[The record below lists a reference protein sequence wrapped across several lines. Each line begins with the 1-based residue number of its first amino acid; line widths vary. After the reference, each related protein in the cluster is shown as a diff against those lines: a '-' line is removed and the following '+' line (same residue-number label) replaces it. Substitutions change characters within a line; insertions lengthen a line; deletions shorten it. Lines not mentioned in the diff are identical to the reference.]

1 MDTTIATVKDEGSW
15 GAGVRMAPDVR
26 GRGVEGEAETEA
38 SGQKRDVGENC
49 GSRRA
54 AEVVWGRRFRG
65 EGGT

>member
-1 MDTTIATVKDEGSW
+1 MDAPIVATKDEGSR
-15 GAGVRMAPDVR
+15 GARVWTAPDVR
-26 GRGVEGEAETEA
+26 GWGVEGEAKMEA

-54 AEVVWGRRFRG
+54 AKVVWGRGFRG